1 MGEVASSYVS
11 IYPKFADGFGS
22 DIKRQVQAS
31 TKGAF
36 GPVEREASVSSQKL
50 SKTFG
55 ETFRSVATP
64 LIAVAS
70 IGAISSFVSKSV
82 DAFAELEDSTAAAGV
97 VFGDSMQ
104 TIIDQSNTAAQAI
117 GISKQQVIDAAAT
130 FGTYG
135 KSAGLAGKDL
145 AGFATQMTSLA
156 GDMASF
162 KGKKPEQ
169 AIEAIG
175 SALRGEME
183 PIRQFGVLL
192 DDATLRS
199 QAMKMGLI
207 ATTDEGLTPQVKVLA
222 AQAAILA
229 QTSDAQG
236 DFARTSESTA
246 NTQKILAAE
255 SANLSAE
262 IGEKLAPAIVA
273 AQKAGIGF
281 LKWTSDN
288 MAVLAPLAGV
298 VGTAALAVGGFVAA
312 AKGIE
317 AVKAARAT
325 IAGLGDAFSGMSS
338 KARAAS
344 IAAGGIVLALTVAA
358 GVYSI
363 FAGQQEEAR
372 QRVESFTEALKA
384 DNLAIGEN
392 TRLMVGQSLQKQ
404 KAFDMAKDL
413 GLGLDLVTNAALGS
427 SDAMGK
433 VQAAIDE
440 AKRSTL
446 TDPYGAIIPDEKR
459 ILAATLLEGII
470 KGTNGEIQSA
480 LVADRDLKVATDGV
494 TTATTSATTAT
505 EKATTAQ
512 KEYLEE
518 IAKTATAQLALSGS
532 QIGLEAAIDGAT
544 AAVERN
550 GKSLDIGTTKGR
562 ENRTALDQ
570 IATAGLGVVKSME
583 EAGRSSDDVKTAMD
597 KSRTAFIKA
606 ATSMGMSKDK
616 AKELADQLG
625 LIKSKDIHV
634 NVKWGTLPNAL
645 KVYTTAGGVKFQAA
659 HGSKVP
665 GVAAHDRDDKV
676 PSLLTPDEW
685 VIQRPSTRYYGD
697 RVMSAINAARIPREV
712 LQGYATGGRVG
723 SVTSGDAP
731 TSFGATQPGD
741 IAAAIREALNG
752 ARLELSGADAFADTL
767 EARIVTSIR
776 RA

>member
-1 MGEVASSYVS
+1 MGEIASAHVS
-11 IYPKFADGFGS
+11 IYPKFAANFGKDITSRVGTVGEAAGVKMGQGLGDGVA
-22 DIKRQVQAS
+22 KQAPKVGQGIS
-31 TKGAF
+31 KSFAPILTLAAVGAVSAF
-36 GPVEREASVSSQKL
+36 VSSSVSS
-50 SKTFG
+50 
-55 ETFRSVATP
+55 
-64 LIAVAS
+64 
-70 IGAISSFVSKSV
+70 
-82 DAFAELEDSTAAAGV
+82 FAELEDATAAAGV
-97 VFGDSMQ
+97 VFGTSMGIVEKQ
-104 TIIDQSNTAAQAI
+104 ATGAAQAM
-117 GISKQQVIDAAAT
+117 GISKTEATNAAIT
-130 FGTYG
+130 FGTFG
-135 KSAGLAGKDL
+135 KSAGLAGADL
-145 AGFATQMTSLA
+145 AGFSTEMVQLA

-162 KGKKPEQ
+162 RGTSPEQ
-169 AIEAIG
+169 AIQAIG
-175 SALRGEME
+175 AAMRGEAE

-192 DDATLRS
+192 DDATLKNRALS
-199 QAMKMGLI
+199 MGLI
-207 ATTDEGLTPQVKVLA
+207 STTKDALTPQVKVLA
-222 AQAAILA
+222 AQAEILA

-288 MAVLAPLAGV
+288 MAVLAPLAGM

-358 GVYSI
+358 GVYGMW
-363 FAGQQEEAR
+363 AQQQERAKAQTEA
-372 QRVESFTEALKA
+372 FTESLRADSGAL
-384 DNLAIGEN
+384 GEN
-392 TRLMVGQSLQKQ
+392 TRAAVANQIAS
-404 KAFDMAKDL
+404 AEIVTTAAKM
-413 GLGLDLVTNAALGS
+413 GISA
-427 SDAMGK
+427 DA
-433 VQAAIDE
+433 
-440 AKRSTL
+440 L
-446 TDPYGAIIPDEKR
+446 TDAVMGNSAAYDYVTQRMRDYMAANADTEGAISGAKIEMDAINGVLGDMSGR
-459 ILAATLLEGII
+459 LTQTQANYDAYAIATG
-470 KGTNGEIQSA
+470 
-480 LVADRDLKVATDGV
+480 VA

-752 ARLELSGADAFADTL
+752 ARLELSGADAFSDTL

>member
-104 TIIDQSNTAAQAI
+104 TIIDQSSTAAQAI

-156 GDMASF
+156 GDMASL

-183 PIRQFGVLL
+183 PIRKFGVLL

-236 DFARTSESTA
+236 DFARTSQSTA
-246 NTQKILAAE
+246 NVQKTLAAE

-262 IGEKLAPAIVA
+262 IGQKLAPAITA

-358 GVYSI
+358 GVYGMW
-363 FAGQQEEAR
+363 AQQQERAKAQTEA
-372 QRVESFTEALKA
+372 FTESLRADSGAL
-384 DNLAIGEN
+384 GEN
-392 TRLMVGQSLQKQ
+392 TR
-404 KAFDMAKDL
+404 
-413 GLGLDLVTNAALGS
+413 AAVANQIAS
-427 SDAMGK
+427 A
-433 VQAAIDE
+433 
-440 AKRSTL
+440 
-446 TDPYGAIIPDEKR
+446 
-459 ILAATLLEGII
+459 GI
-470 KGTNGEIQSA
+470 
-480 LVADRDLKVATDGV
+480 V
-494 TTATTSATTAT
+494 TTAAKMGISADALTDAVMGNSAAYDYVTQRMRDYMAANADTEGAISGAKIEMDAINGVLGDMSGRLTQTQSNYDAYAAVTGRATTATVSATTAT
-505 EKATTAQ
+505 QNAVTAQ
-512 KEYLEE
+512 KEYLDQ

-550 GKSLDIGTTKGR
+550 GKTLDIGTTKGR

-752 ARLELSGADAFADTL
+752 ARLELSGADAFSDTL

>member
-104 TIIDQSNTAAQAI
+104 TIIDQSSTAAQAI

-236 DFARTSESTA
+236 DFARTSQSTA
-246 NTQKILAAE
+246 NVQKTLAAE

-262 IGEKLAPAIVA
+262 IGQKLAPAIVA

-358 GVYSI
+358 GVYGMW
-363 FAGQQEEAR
+363 AQQQERAKAQTEA
-372 QRVESFTEALKA
+372 FTESLRADSGAL
-384 DNLAIGEN
+384 GEN
-392 TRLMVGQSLQKQ
+392 TRAAVANQIASAGIVTT
-404 KAFDMAKDL
+404 AAKM
-413 GLGLDLVTNAALGS
+413 GISA
-427 SDAMGK
+427 DA
-433 VQAAIDE
+433 
-440 AKRSTL
+440 L
-446 TDPYGAIIPDEKR
+446 TDAVMGNSAAYDYVTQRMRDYMAANADTEGAISGAKIEMDAINGVLGDMSGR
-459 ILAATLLEGII
+459 LTQTQANYDAYAIATG
-470 KGTNGEIQSA
+470 
-480 LVADRDLKVATDGV
+480 VA

-616 AKELADQLG
+616 AKELADQFG
-625 LIKSKDIHV
+625 LIKSKDVHV

-645 KVYTTAGGVKFQAA
+645 KVHTTAGGVKFQAA

-752 ARLELSGADAFADTL
+752 ARLELSGADAFSDAL

>member
-236 DFARTSESTA
+236 DFARTSQSTA
-246 NTQKILAAE
+246 NVQKTLAAE

-262 IGEKLAPAIVA
+262 IGQKLAPAITA

-281 LKWTSDN
+281 LDFVSQN
-288 MAVLAPLAGV
+288 MAVLAPLAGAL
-298 VGTAALAVGGFVAA
+298 GTVAA
-312 AKGIE
+312 AIGGVVLAGKAMD
-317 AVKAARAT
+317 AVKSARAVLT
-325 IAGLGDAFSGMSS
+325 SIGDAAAGMSTKMKIAG
-338 KARAAS
+338 AS
-344 IAAGGIVLALTVAA
+344 MGILTVALTVA
-358 GVYSI
+358 GSVYGMW
-363 FAGQQEEAR
+363 AQQQERAKAQTEA
-372 QRVESFTEALKA
+372 FTESLRADSGAL
-384 DNLAIGEN
+384 GEN
-392 TRLMVGQSLQKQ
+392 TRAAVANQIAS
-404 KAFDMAKDL
+404 AEIVTTAAKM
-413 GLGLDLVTNAALGS
+413 GISA
-427 SDAMGK
+427 DA
-433 VQAAIDE
+433 
-440 AKRSTL
+440 L
-446 TDPYGAIIPDEKR
+446 TDAVMGNSAAYDYVTQRMRDYMAANADTEGAISGAKIEMDAINGVLGDMSGR
-459 ILAATLLEGII
+459 LTQTQSNYDAYAAVTGR
-470 KGTNGEIQSA
+470 A
-480 LVADRDLKVATDGV
+480 

>member
-104 TIIDQSNTAAQAI
+104 TIIDQSNTAAQTI
-117 GISKQQVIDAAAT
+117 GISKQQVIDAANT

-145 AGFATQMTSLA
+145 AGFASQMTTLA

-162 KGKKPEQ
+162 RGTSPEQ

-183 PIRQFGVLL
+183 PIRKFGVLL

-236 DFARTSESTA
+236 DFARTSQSTA
-246 NTQKILAAE
+246 NVQKTLAAE

-262 IGEKLAPAIVA
+262 IGRKLAPAITA

-281 LKWTSDN
+281 LDFVNEN
-288 MAVLAPLAGV
+288 MAVLAPLAG
-298 VGTAALAVGGFVAA
+298 ALGAVAA
-312 AKGIE
+312 AIGGVVLAGKAME
-317 AVKAARAT
+317 AVKSARAVLSSIGDAAAGMST
-325 IAGLGDAFSGMSS
+325 KMKIAG
-338 KARAAS
+338 AS
-344 IAAGGIVLALTVAA
+344 MGILTVALTVASIA
-358 GVYSI
+358 YGI
-363 FAGQQEEAR
+363 FAQAQADTEAR
-372 QRVESFTEALKA
+372 ITSYTQAVKLDS
-384 DNLAIGEN
+384 LAIGEN
-392 TRLMVGQSLQKQ
+392 TRAVAANNLSKSGALEAAQQ
-404 KAFDMAKDL
+404 L
-413 GLGLDLVTNAALGS
+413 GFSLDLVTDAALGNKAAMDQILAVTGPMS
-427 SDAMGK
+427 SDFSNLSAEAQR
-433 VQAAIDE
+433 QAIAADTLEKSLGLE
-440 AKRSTL
+440 ADAYARGT
-446 TDPYGAIIPDEKR
+446 TEAYR
-459 ILAATLLEGII
+459 IAEATG
-470 KGTNGEIQSA
+470 
-480 LVADRDLKVATDGV
+480 VA

-665 GVAAHDRDDKV
+665 GFAAHDRDDKV

-723 SVTSGDAP
+723 SSAPNSGAGMGYQ
-731 TSFGATQPGD
+731 SGD
-741 IAAAIREALNG
+741 IAADIRAALDG
-752 ARLELSGADAFADTL
+752 ARLELGRSDAFADTI